1 MAITILS
8 STQNNLDYYNNRA
21 YLESALLAG
30 HVQFLEEPYIRTP
43 EINFSDKARLY
54 DFTRSARATVR
65 EQMVNYLSIALPAL
79 TVGDVQLIRGALNC
93 FFNYQEYK
101 ECFNQGSP
109 QRFESMEMLV
119 FNAVQQYVALVK
131 IACNSCLTGPA
142 EYTVFATL
150 TCQRF
155 TYFPVQP
162 TNVEAVIQ
170 ALQQMHLNI
179 IGAPRY

>member
-1 MAITILS
+1 MPITIVS

-30 HVQFLEEPYIRTP
+30 HVQFLEEPYICTP
-43 EINFSDKARLY
+43 EIKFSDKARLY

-79 TVGDVQLIRGALNC
+79 TVGDVQMIRGALNC

-109 QRFESMEMLV
+109 QLFESMEMLI
-119 FNAVQQYVALVK
+119 FNPVQYVALVK
-131 IACNSCLTGPA
+131 IACTSCLTGPA
-142 EYTVFATL
+142 EYTVFAAL

-155 TYFPVQP
+155 TYFPVQT
-162 TNVEAVIQ
+162 TNLEAVLQ
-170 ALQQMHLNI
+170 ALQQMYLT
-179 IGAPRY
+179 IGVPR